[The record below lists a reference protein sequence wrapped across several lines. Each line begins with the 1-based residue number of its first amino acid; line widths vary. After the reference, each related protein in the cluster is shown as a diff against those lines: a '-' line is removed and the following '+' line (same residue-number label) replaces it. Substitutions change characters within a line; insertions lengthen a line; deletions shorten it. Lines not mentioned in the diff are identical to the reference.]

1 MYRLEVAAKLPEDVA
16 RVGWKFFD
24 HSQVDEPSH
33 EVPIIVCVG
42 GGGLDTCIII
52 LADMNMNPT
61 YMCVCIKG
69 NNLSKMI

>member
-33 EVPIIVCVG
+33 EVPIIVCVWG
-42 GGGLDTCIII
+42 GGGGR
-52 LADMNMNPT
+52 
-61 YMCVCIKG
+61 YMYNYTRGHEHEPYLHVCMYKG
-69 NNLSKMI
+69 

>member
-33 EVPIIVCVG
+33 EVPIIVCVWG
-42 GGGLDTCIII
+42 GGVR
-52 LADMNMNPT
+52 
-61 YMCVCIKG
+61 YMYNYTSGHEHEPYLHVCMYKG
-69 NNLSKMI
+69 